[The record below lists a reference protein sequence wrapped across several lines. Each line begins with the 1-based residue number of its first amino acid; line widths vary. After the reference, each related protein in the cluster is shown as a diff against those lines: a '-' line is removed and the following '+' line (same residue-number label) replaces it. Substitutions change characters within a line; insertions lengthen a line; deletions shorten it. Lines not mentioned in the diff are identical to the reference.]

1 MADHANTHADRQ
13 RRYRKRQRDGV
24 AVYRV
29 PAGDAVLLALI
40 ESGQLTESQALDPT
54 RVEQQIAA
62 VVAEW
67 ARRWASE

>member
-54 RVEQQIAA
+54 RVEKQIAA

-67 ARRWASE
+67 ARRWARE